1 MSTKYPQYEYTV
13 FGDLD
18 ENNNPKIDDISTGY
32 MQDVTSDMLAPMREY
47 QSYYNNGDLD
57 KCVAILNAHP
67 DLETMIWSAVK
78 FNKIRDAIMAIE
90 TFYAEDVKDLI
101 EEIAA
106 RTVGIN
112 DNLNP
117 GDTGANSNTWSINK
131 INSTSSGAINDLLH
145 VYTFTLST
153 SWSGSGPFT
162 QSVTVSGISA
172 NKNYE
177 IYTNIAE
184 NASVASAKDYLK
196 NFGYIYFGKS
206 EANKLTF
213 KATKKPSIA
222 LSVKVREV

>member
-1 MSTKYPQYEYTV
+1 MSYSDYKFSV
-13 FGDLD
+13 FPDD
-18 ENNNPKIDDISTGY
+18 IDDISTGY

-47 QSYYNNGDLD
+47 QNYYSIGDLD

-67 DLETMIWSAVK
+67 KLETMIWSADK
-78 FNKIRDAIMAIE
+78 FNKMRDAIMAIE
-90 TFYAEDVKDLI
+90 TYYMNEVHTMI
-101 EEIAA
+101 EQMTA
-106 RTVGIN
+106 RAVGI
-112 DNLNP
+112 DDSITP
-117 GDTGANSNTWSINK
+117 GHKDANITTWSVNK
-131 INSTSSGAINDLLH
+131 LNSVLNATTDDLLH